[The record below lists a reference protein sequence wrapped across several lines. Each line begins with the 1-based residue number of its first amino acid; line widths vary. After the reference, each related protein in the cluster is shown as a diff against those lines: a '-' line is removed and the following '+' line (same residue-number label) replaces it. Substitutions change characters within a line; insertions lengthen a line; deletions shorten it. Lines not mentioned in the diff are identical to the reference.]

1 MNKSEELKL
10 LSKIARLYYLEDL
23 NQQTIAEKLNISRT
37 KVSRY
42 LTKARK
48 EKVVEIR
55 INSQRERFEE
65 LERGI
70 EKNFGIKECLLVSSS
85 DDSLETHRQMAV
97 SLSGLL
103 ERFLKDGDLLGVGW
117 GKTLKSVVGCL
128 EPEKKIAIKVI
139 PLLGGLGKTS
149 IEVHTNSVAK
159 AFADRFGG
167 TGYVLHSPA
176 VLDSREAKE
185 MLERDSSIRE
195 IIEMFE
201 KVHTAVLGMS
211 DIGLDSTMIQTG
223 NFTVDDFKYLSNLG
237 AVGDVNLI
245 FINKEGSPVPN
256 RLDDRIVKISFEK
269 LKKINNVIGIAFGEK
284 KIKIISGALSCGL
297 VNILITDEATGLKL
311 LNKR

>member
-85 DDSLETHRQMAV
+85 DDSLETYRQMAV

-311 LNKR
+311 LSN

>member
-23 NQQTIAEKLNISRT
+23 NQQAIAEKLNISRT

-65 LERGI
+65 LERDI
-70 EKNFGIKECLLVSSS
+70 EKKFGIKECLLVSSS
-85 DDSLETHRQMAV
+85 DDSLETYRQMAV
-97 SLSGLL
+97 SLTSLL

-117 GKTLKSVVGCL
+117 GATLKSVAGYL
-128 EPEKKIAIKVI
+128 EPERKIAIKVI

-159 AFADRFGG
+159 ALADRFGG
-167 TGYVLHSPA
+167 TGYILHSPA

-185 MLERDSSIRE
+185 MLEKDSSVRE
-195 IIEMFE
+195 IIEMSE

-223 NFTVDDFKYLSNLG
+223 NFTVDDFNYLSNLG

-245 FINKEGSPVPN
+245 FINEKGLPVPN

-269 LKKINNVIGIAFGEK
+269 LKKISNVIGIAFGEK
-284 KIKIISGALSCGL
+284 KLKVISGALSCGL
-297 VNILITDEATGLKL
+297 VNILITDEPTGLKL
-311 LNKR
+311 LNC

>member
-85 DDSLETHRQMAV
+85 DDSLETYRQMAV

-311 LNKR
+311 LNN